1 MTFRIFFLSV
11 AVLFC
16 GTARAQDWPS
26 RPLTLVVPFAAGGPL
41 DVLARVL
48 APHLSETLG
57 QQVVVENQPG
67 GGGVPGSLRVSQAG
81 PESHLVLMGSIGTHA
96 LAPSLHRK
104 PAYDPVADFQPVIL
118 VADAPLVLAARK
130 DLPASDMDSFSAYA
144 RANQKTLQ
152 YGSAGPGTSSHIGCV
167 LLNQRL
173 GVDVVHIPYRG
184 GGPAMQDLIAGRIDY
199 ICTYIANSRGAVS
212 RGQAKLLATLNDIS
226 AWNALFLPKS
236 ATPAMVRTLNLAT
249 NKALENAAFVKRLD
263 DIGLVV
269 PAPERRTPES
279 LRRFVADEVARWAG
293 PVKASGVRED

>member
-1 MTFRIFFLSV
+1 MARA
-11 AVLFC
+11 AVLALALC
-16 GTARAQDWPS
+16 IAASAAKADDWPS
-26 RPLTLVVPFAAGGPL
+26 RAVTLVVPFAAGGPL

-67 GGGVPGSLRVSQAG
+67 GGGVPGSLRVSRAG
-81 PESHLVLMGSIGTHA
+81 PESHEVLLGSIGTHA
-96 LAPSLHRK
+96 LTPSLHRR

-130 DLPASDMDSFSAYA
+130 DLPATDMDSFIAYA
-144 RANQKTLQ
+144 RANQKSLQ

-167 LLNQRL
+167 LLNQRI
-173 GVDVVHIPYRG
+173 GVDVVHVPYRG
-184 GGPAMQDLIAGRIDY
+184 GGPAMQDLVAGRIDY
-199 ICTYIANSRGAVS
+199 ICTYIANSRGAVG
-212 RGQAKLLATLNDIS
+212 RGQAKILATLDDIS

-236 ATPAMVRTLNLAT
+236 AAPATVRALNLAA
-249 NKALENAAFVKRLD
+249 NKALQIPAFAKRLE

-269 PAPERRTPES
+269 PPPERRTPEY
-279 LRRFVADEVARWAG
+279 LRGFVAAELARWAA

>member
-1 MTFRIFFLSV
+1 MKFFVCLIAFLSV
-11 AVLFC
+11 SAK
-16 GTARAQDWPS
+16 ADDWPT
-26 RPLTLVVPFAAGGPL
+26 RPVTLVVPFAAGGPL

-48 APHLSETLG
+48 APHLSESLG

-67 GGGVPGSLRVSQAG
+67 GGGVPGAMRVSQAG
-81 PESHLVLMGSIGTHA
+81 PESPLVLLGSIGTHA

-130 DLPASDMDSFSAYA
+130 DLPAADMDSFIAYA
-144 RANQKTLQ
+144 RAHQKTLQ

-212 RGQAKLLATLNDIS
+212 RGQAKILATLHDIS
-226 AWNALFLPKS
+226 AWNTLFLPKA

-249 NKALENAAFVKRLD
+249 NKTLDNAAFAKRLD
-263 DIGLVV
+263 DIGLLV
-269 PAPERRTPES
+269 PPPERRSQEA
-279 LRRFVADEVARWAG
+279 LRRFVAEELARWAG

>member
-1 MTFRIFFLSV
+1 MTFRFICFFL
-11 AVLFC
+11 AVFFH
-16 GTARAQDWPS
+16 GTTGAQDWPA
-26 RPLTLVVPFAAGGPL
+26 RPVTLVVPFAAGGPL

-81 PESHLVLMGSIGTHA
+81 AESHLVLLGSIGTHA
-96 LAPSLHRK
+96 LAPSLHRR

-130 DLPASDMDSFSAYA
+130 DLPASDMDSFAAYA
-144 RANQKTLQ
+144 RANQKSLQ

-173 GVDVVHIPYRG
+173 GVDVVHVPYRG

-199 ICTYIANSRGAVS
+199 ICTYIANSRGAVA
-212 RGQAKLLATLNDIS
+212 RGQAKILATLHDIS

-269 PAPERRTPES
+269 PPPERRTPEA
-279 LRRFVADEVARWAG
+279 LRRFVAAEAARWAG
-293 PVKASGVRED
+293 PVKASGVSED